1 MNPSFTDAL
10 KEAYASA
17 PAHIVLLETI
27 RLVHSVQGPLISM
40 VRDRSDHTMR
50 LETGEEVL
58 FEAVPFRFALP
69 DKNDQGLQELSIAID
84 NVDKRV
90 SDFIDNLRAVEGY
103 ITVEYRP
110 YLSNDLTAPPMNP
123 PLVLTLTDISINVFE
138 VTARATFADIIN
150 RPFPSEL
157 YTRARFP
164 SLGG

>member
-1 MNPSFTDAL
+1 MSASFTDAL

-17 PAHIVLLETI
+17 PSNIVILETI
-27 RLVHSVQGPLISM
+27 RLVHSVNGPLVSM
-40 VRDRSDHTMR
+40 VRDRTDHLMT
-50 LETGEEVL
+50 LETNEQVL

-69 DKNDQGLQELSIAID
+69 DKNDQGIQELSIAID

-90 SDFIDNLRAVEGY
+90 SDFIKDLRNTEGF

-110 YLSNDLTAPPMNP
+110 YLSNDLTAPQMNP
-123 PLVLTLTDISINVFE
+123 PLILTLTDISINVFE